1 MKLIH
6 LESEHV
12 LLLPLVSEDEE
23 NICLPLVITV
33 VSKYWGIDLPFSEA
47 KEVTKKYPN
56 IKGSIMIEG
65 IELAERHGLAS
76 LVVNSTIRELKKII
90 DMGIPP
96 IVILPG
102 IRETVQ
108 HAAVISG
115 YNEAQKV
122 IIHYIPHP
130 DTLGAIPE
138 QKFDQQWS
146 EDDKLMLL
154 LAPPDIISKLN
165 LESKSKEKS
174 NHLCFLSERLRL
186 QGRNEEAINLLK
198 KALEINIGNS
208 TALCLLA
215 GILNDQN
222 SPDAVQYYQN
232 SIEHNKRCY
241 LAYRGLGNYYLKTRD
256 YANSEA
262 FYTKAIEINPNRFA
276 PIYKN
281 RGLVR
286 LQQNK
291 KNEAKEDFKMYLVQ
305 MPNAKDRKNILE
317 AIEEL

>member
-1 MKLIH
+1 
-6 LESEHV
+6 LESEHL
-12 LLLPLVSEDEE
+12 LLLPLVREDEE

-33 VSKYWGIDLPFSEA
+33 VSKYWGIDLPLSEA
-47 KEVTKKYPN
+47 KEVARKYPN

-76 LVVNSTIRELKKII
+76 LVVNSTIKELKKTI

-115 YNEAQKV
+115 YDEAEKV
-122 IIHYIPHP
+122 IIHYMPYP
-130 DTLGAIPE
+130 DTVGAIPE

-146 EDDKLMLL
+146 EDDRLMLL
-154 LAPPDIISKLN
+154 LAPSDIISKLN

-174 NHLCFLSERLRL
+174 NRLCFLSERLRL
-186 QGRNEEAINLLK
+186 QGKNEEAVSLLK
-198 KALEINIGNS
+198 KALEINGGNS
-208 TALCLLA
+208 TALCMLG

-222 SPDAVQYYQN
+222 LPDAVQYYQK

-241 LAYRGLGNYYLKTRD
+241 LAYRGLGNYYLKTND
-256 YANSEA
+256 YTNSETY
-262 FYTKAIEINPNRFA
+262 YTKAIEINPNRFA

-281 RGLVR
+281 RGLAR

-317 AIEEL
+317 AMEEL

>member
-1 MKLIH
+1 M
-6 LESEHV
+6 ESEHL
-12 LLLPLVSEDEE
+12 LLLPLVREDEE

-33 VSKYWGIDLPFSEA
+33 VSKYWGIELPLSEA
-47 KEVTKKYPN
+47 KEVARKYPN

-76 LVVNSTIRELKKII
+76 LVVNSTIKELKKII

-102 IRETVQ
+102 IHETVQ

-115 YNEAQKV
+115 YDEAEKV
-122 IIHYIPHP
+122 IMHYLPHP

-146 EDDKLMLL
+146 EDDRLMLL
-154 LAPPDIISKLN
+154 LAPSDIISKLN

-186 QGRNEEAINLLK
+186 QGKNEEATSLLK
-198 KALEINIGNS
+198 KALEIRENNS

-222 SPDAVQYYQN
+222 SFDAVQYYQK

-241 LAYRGLGNYYLKTRD
+241 LAYRGLGNYYLKTKD
-256 YANSEA
+256 YANSEKY
-262 FYTKAIEINPNRFA
+262 YTKAIEINPNRFA

-281 RGLVR
+281 RGLAM

-291 KNEAKEDFKMYLVQ
+291 KNEAKKDFKMYLEQ
-305 MPNAKDRKNILE
+305 MPNAKDRKSILE
-317 AIEEL
+317 AMEEL